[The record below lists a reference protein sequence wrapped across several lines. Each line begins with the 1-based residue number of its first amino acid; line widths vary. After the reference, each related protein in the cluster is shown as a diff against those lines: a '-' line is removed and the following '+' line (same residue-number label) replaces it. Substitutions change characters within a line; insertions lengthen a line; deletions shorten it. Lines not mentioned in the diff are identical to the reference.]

1 VAGGFQANGDFI
13 AQKFQLTEQGFHPG
27 LGVFGDKDGFFRLA
41 VVIHESH
48 GVFMLGN
55 IDPTIEHRSTSLFHL
70 GSEAPSDSHET
81 LSLVC
86 FAPPL
91 VVE

>member
-1 VAGGFQANGDFI
+1 
-13 AQKFQLTEQGFHPG
+13 
-27 LGVFGDKDGFFRLA
+27 